1 VPAPTLSTVIAA
13 ARHILQDE
21 DAAGYR
27 VTQARMLR
35 VTNDYLHK
43 VRRDEPDKFF
53 GQLTA
58 TVEDLAE
65 SAEFPLG
72 WEDVDRA
79 ASFVVSR
86 IDLIE
91 SEFAAGGRVASMVT
105 LSERG

>member
-1 VPAPTLSTVIAA
+1 MGTVIAA

-21 DAAGYR
+21 EVDAYR
-27 VTQARMLR
+27 TTPERMLR
-35 VTNDYLHK
+35 VANDYVHK

-58 TVEDLAE
+58 PTDDLAE
-65 SAEFPLG
+65 SADFPLG

-79 ASFVVSR
+79 ASFIVSR
-86 IDLIE
+86 IDLTE
-91 SEFAAGGRVASMVT
+91 DEFSVSGRVATMVT